1 MPPIKAQ
8 DFVVNLSN
16 FSAGAP
22 VEKDYSNELQPHQ
35 VLLKVDKFAFTSNNI
50 TYAIIGDRMG
60 YWKFFP
66 TNEGQGII
74 PVWGFATVEASNHPD
89 IHPGQRFYGYYPMS
103 SHLLVTAG
111 KVTEHGFIDV
121 STHRQGLAPVY
132 NSYVDV
138 TQDLLYHPEKEGLQ
152 GLYAPLFQTSFL
164 IDDLLAEQSF
174 YGASNIVLTSAS
186 SKTAQALA
194 FLLALRKK
202 QDNLSINV
210 IGLTSARNT
219 SFVTQL
225 GWYDQVLTYDK
236 INELDAQQKH
246 VVVDFAG
253 NHQNQYQLQ
262 TYLQDQLA
270 YNCLVGLTDWQH
282 LKGEQALP
290 KPGEFFFAPTQ
301 MQKLVKDLGLIELKK
316 KVAKVWHQF
325 TDDVKP
331 HIGIDQH
338 QGSEALTALY
348 QNMLGG
354 NVDPQKGHI
363 VHLN

>member
-8 DFVVNLSN
+8 DFVVDLGN
-16 FSAGAP
+16 FSSGNT
-22 VEKDYSNELQPHQ
+22 VEKVYSDELQPHQ

-50 TYAIIGDRMG
+50 TYAIIGDQLG

-66 TNEGQGII
+66 TEEGQGII
-74 PVWGFATVEASNHPD
+74 PVWGFATVEVSNHPD
-89 IHPGQRFYGYYPMS
+89 IQVGQRFYGYYPMS

-111 KVTEHGFIDV
+111 KVTAHSFIDV

-132 NSYVDV
+132 NSYTDV
-138 TQDLLYHPEKEGLQ
+138 SHDLLYAPNKEALQ

-164 IDDLLAEQSF
+164 IDDLLIEQGF
-174 YGASNIVLTSAS
+174 YGASNVVLTSAS

-202 QDNLSINV
+202 QQDLSVNI
-210 IGLTSARNT
+210 IGLTSAQNT
-219 SFVTQL
+219 QFVDGL
-225 GWYDQVLTYDK
+225 GWYDQVLTYEK

-253 NHQNQYQLQ
+253 NHQTQYQLQ
-262 TYLQDQLA
+262 THLQKQLV

-282 LKGEQALP
+282 LKGEPTLP
-290 KPGEFFFAPTQ
+290 QPGEFFFAPTQ
-301 MQKLVKDLGLIELKK
+301 MQKLVKNLGMLELKK
-316 KVAKVWHQF
+316 RVAEVWHQF
-325 TDDVKP
+325 THHVAMQ
-331 HIGIDQH
+331 IDIEHH
-338 QGSEALTALY
+338 QGNEALAQLY
-348 QNMLGG
+348 QQMLGG
-354 NVDPQKGHI
+354 KVDPQKGHI